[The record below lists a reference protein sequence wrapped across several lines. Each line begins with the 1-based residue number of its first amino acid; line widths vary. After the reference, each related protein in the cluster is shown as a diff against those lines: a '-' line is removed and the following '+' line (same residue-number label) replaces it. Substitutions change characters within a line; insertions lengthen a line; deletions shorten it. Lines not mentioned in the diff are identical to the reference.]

1 MSAAHERTVAAALDA
16 NEEMLR
22 LFRLIGSADD
32 PDGRI
37 LAAYR
42 DARMVLDNPA
52 ALENRALV
60 ANVLA
65 RLRREI
71 EAEAGS
77 LIDAGLDLG
86 AAQARTQ
93 LRAYGLP
100 AGQAPRALR
109 DEIRDALAG
118 AVAGLVVVQT
128 ARVAAA
134 ALSGAAPEELVGDGT
149 RMGIL
154 SPGEVMIT
162 ARDSIARASYGAYD
176 YAVAET
182 TQASG
187 ERWFKQVVA
196 AIDER
201 TTDCCLQLH
210 GVAVPMDEDFE
221 VEGEPR
227 YADTQAGPPF
237 HWNCRSALALVTE
250 ADVADELTGRMQSAA
265 RAEIGSRERG
275 ENVTTAPSNAL
286 RGG

>member
-1 MSAAHERTVAAALDA
+1 MSAAHERTVDAALDA

-93 LRAYGLP
+93 LRAYGLL

-109 DEIRDALAG
+109 DEIRDALVG
-118 AVAGLVVVQT
+118 AVAGLVVVQA
-128 ARVAAA
+128 ARAATA

-154 SPGEVMIT
+154 SPGEVMIS
-162 ARDSIARASYGAYD
+162 ARDAIARASYGAYD

-210 GVAVPMDEDFE
+210 GVAVPMDEDFD

-227 YADTQAGPPF
+227 YADQQAGPPF
-237 HWNCRSALALVTE
+237 HWGCRSALALVTE
-250 ADVADELTGRMQSAA
+250 ADVADDLTGRMQGAA
-265 RAEIGSRERG
+265 RAEISSRERG
-275 ENVTTAPSNAL
+275 EGVTTAPSNAL